1 VLVPQWVVVAAVA
14 AEEIELVLDE
24 TILEAYKTSLS
35 AAMWHRVYICTKYD
49 NLSTRQ
55 SLNF

>member
-1 VLVPQWVVVAAVA
+1 VLVPQGAAVAAVA
-14 AEEIELVLDE
+14 AEEIELVLEE
-24 TILEAYKTSLS
+24 TILEAYKSSLS

-55 SLNF
+55 SLDF